1 MATKTRSRITPEI
14 IQNAYV
20 KYVLTELNEPTSVF
34 AFAEMIGITE
44 GEFYKH
50 YNSFESVEAAVW
62 NDLMS
67 ITLNRLKN
75 DENYAAFSAREKL
88 LAFFY
93 THLEVLLDRRSFVC
107 KKWPDVKSSL
117 RTPKVFESYKNQFM
131 DFAKEVVNEAIEKEE
146 IKYRAMLSERYDK
159 AFWLQLV
166 FIVDYWRNDDS
177 KGFEQS
183 DAAVEKAVNL
193 AFQLL
198 GETALD
204 GAIDFAKF
212 LWQRK

>member
-1 MATKTRSRITPEI
+1 MATKTRTRITPEI
-14 IQNAYV
+14 LQNAYV
-20 KYVLTELNEPTSVF
+20 KYVLTQQTEPTSVF
-34 AFAEMIGITE
+34 SFAEMMGITE
-44 GEFYKH
+44 SEFYKH
-50 YNSFESVEAAVW
+50 YNSFESVEVAVW
-62 NDLMS
+62 NELMS
-67 ITLNRLKN
+67 STLARLKN
-75 DENYAAFSAREKL
+75 DESYSAFSAREKL

-107 KKWPDVKSSL
+107 KKWPDLKSSL
-117 RTPKVFESYKNQFM
+117 RTPRAFEGYRNQFM
-131 DFAKEVVNEAIEKEE
+131 EFAKEIVNEAIDKEE

-159 AFWLQLV
+159 AFWFQLV
-166 FIVDYWRNDDS
+166 FIVDYWRNDNS
-177 KGFEQS
+177 KDFEQS

-193 AFQLL
+193 TFQLL